1 MTSGFDM
8 GFKREHL
15 QLIEI
20 YMSKFAIIWLLD
32 DAISIQNESRFINIT
47 DEVRIYLGLQNIEQ
61 HVYKFYNVQ
70 TCIEQLCTL
79 NDRNVILFISRN
91 QPLNDADYS
100 LLCEMPHVEYIYQLG
115 SDIPCRKMR
124 GEVFN
129 SVDQLSQVESDLHII
144 PLDILATSIENLD
157 HETKTFF
164 IIQLLMELLQEL
176 PCIDR
181 EKEDFIT
188 FCVNYGGN
196 RTELENIRN
205 FDESY
210 LEKTAI
216 WWYTGDTF
224 ISHFVNRI
232 CRERNPIS
240 IIRIHYFINQLFLQ
254 LRRLYFSQL
263 STELK
268 SEIQLYRGKSIS
280 VQELYRFQ
288 RAVGRFVVTN
298 SFVST
303 SKNKKVALRFGGKGK
318 SQSKDKVSVLYAIRI
333 AAHDNPSKPMALID
347 QSEEKEVLLS
357 SGIVLRVDSVKKIG
371 VSV

>member
-1 MTSGFDM
+1 MTSGFDI
-8 GFKREHL
+8 GFKTEHL

-32 DAISIQNESRFINIT
+32 DTISIQNESRFINIT
-47 DEVRIYLGLQNIEQ
+47 DELRVYLGLQNIEQ

-91 QPLNDADYS
+91 QPLNHADYS

-129 SVDQLSQVESDLHII
+129 SVDQLSQVESDLHIT

-176 PCIDR
+176 PCTDR
-181 EKEDFIT
+181 EREDFIT
-188 FCVNYGGN
+188 FCVNNGGN

-205 FDESY
+205 FEESD
-210 LEKTAI
+210 L
-216 WWYTGDTF
+216 
-224 ISHFVNRI
+224 
-232 CRERNPIS
+232 
-240 IIRIHYFINQLFLQ
+240 
-254 LRRLYFSQL
+254 
-263 STELK
+263 
-268 SEIQLYRGKSIS
+268 
-280 VQELYRFQ
+280 
-288 RAVGRFVVTN
+288 
-298 SFVST
+298 
-303 SKNKKVALRFGGKGK
+303 
-318 SQSKDKVSVLYAIRI
+318 
-333 AAHDNPSKPMALID
+333 
-347 QSEEKEVLLS
+347 
-357 SGIVLRVDSVKKIG
+357 
-371 VSV
+371 